1 MWLFRSRAN
10 LHVDCRQASPGTAEY
25 VRRAIGMVA
34 PDEAFVQVAAMSR
47 AFHWPDFLPAFA
59 HAAEVAGFSVGTLA
73 DTPAG
78 PLQAWERPGD
88 GPRVYLSSGIHGD
101 EPAGPLALL
110 DLMTGAFFSENIHW
124 LLCPA
129 LNPTG
134 LAAGTR
140 DNADGIDLN
149 RDYLQIRTREVAAH
163 HGWLSRRPPPEL
175 FLSLHEDW
183 ETHGFYLY
191 EINLGPDL
199 PQRALSIL
207 DAVKPWFPPET
218 APEIDGHTP
227 REPGWIHHGAEPDLP
242 DSWPEA
248 IHMAKIGC
256 PLSFTFETP
265 SRAALAGRIA
275 AHRAAVETA
284 LVTIRV

>member
-1 MWLFRSRAN
+1 
-10 LHVDCRQASPGTAEY
+10 
-25 VRRAIGMVA
+25 MVA
-34 PDEAFVQVAAMSR
+34 ACGGFVQSAAMAR
-47 AFHWPDFLPAFA
+47 AFHWPDFLPTFA
-59 HAAEVAGFSVGTLA
+59 GAAELAGFSASMLA

-78 PLQAWERPGD
+78 PLQAWERVGN
-88 GPRVYLSSGIHGD
+88 GPRVYLSGGIHGD

-110 DLMTGAFFSENIHW
+110 DLMAGAFFSANIHW

-163 HGWLSRRPPPEL
+163 HEWLSQRPPPDL

-191 EINLGPDL
+191 EINLGTDV
-199 PQRALSIL
+199 PQRVRSIL
-207 DAVKPWFPPET
+207 EAVTPWFPPEN
-218 APEIDGHTP
+218 ASDIDGHTP
-227 REPGWIHHGAEPDLP
+227 REPGWIHHAAEPDLP
-242 DSWPEA
+242 DGWPEA

-265 SRAALAGRIA
+265 SRAALPKRIA
-275 AHRAAVETA
+275 AHRAAVQAA
-284 LVTIRV
+284 LGTLRA

>member
-1 MWLFRSRAN
+1 M
-10 LHVDCRQASPGTAEY
+10 HID
-25 VRRAIGMVA
+25 MVA
-34 PDEAFVQVAAMSR
+34 ACGGLVQSAAMER
-47 AFHWPDFLPAFA
+47 AFHWPDFLSTFA
-59 HAAEVAGFSVGTLA
+59 GAAELAGFSANMLA

-110 DLMTGAFFSENIHW
+110 DLMAGAFFPENIHW

-163 HGWLSRRPPPEL
+163 YEWLSQRPPPDL

-191 EINLGPDL
+191 EINLGPDV
-199 PQRALSIL
+199 PQRVRTIL
-207 DAVKPWFPPET
+207 EAVKPWFAPET

-227 REPGWIHHGAEPDLP
+227 RKPGWIHHAAEPDLP
-242 DSWPEA
+242 EGWPEA

-265 SRAALAGRIA
+265 SRAALEDRIA
-275 AHRAAVETA
+275 AHRAAVQAA
-284 LVTIRV
+284 LGTLRA